1 MSKLRYQLVVVLRTV
16 LGLGFEARLK
26 RGELCEVVV
35 ELDGVPQ
42 GVEGERD
49 TASPALKPRFRHDT
63 AESTSIST
71 EHRTK
76 KKRESG
82 RVSVHPL
89 RLYQRRWWTRVKD
102 AGPA

>member
-35 ELDGVPQ
+35 ELDSVPQ

-76 KKRESG
+76 KKQKKKERAAVSPSTPSACISGVGGRE
-82 RVSVHPL
+82 
-89 RLYQRRWWTRVKD
+89 
-102 AGPA
+102 